1 MTKMAAMPIYGKA
14 HFQGTTCTELIL
26 MKLCSKHQIP
36 SKCFIFCSNYDH
48 GLTLTYFI
56 ARSNLQ
62 FIWENVTM
70 MDSLIQAQVSGER
83 CFL

>member
-1 MTKMAAMPIYGKA
+1 MKIYQYNAGHMTKMAAMPIYGKA

-36 SKCFIFCSNYDH
+36 KRFIFCSNFDH

-56 ARSNLQ
+56 ARLNLQ
-62 FIWENVTM
+62 FRLLYVKM
-70 MDSLIQAQVSGER
+70 
-83 CFL
+83 